1 MMKST
6 HVQMHARNPVMIV
19 GAVEEYQTSQH
30 WDRARRSQRR
40 NHDDGKSGRAAAA
53 ARTLKFSF

>member
-1 MMKST
+1 
-6 HVQMHARNPVMIV
+6 MIV